1 MKKLLLI
8 IFFLLG
14 LQIFSASISG
24 TVTVENGSSLGVFVY
39 IEGQNK
45 YDITDSKGK
54 FKIDNLSQGQEYTI
68 VFQKGNYKDYKKK
81 YKLVVEN
88 FDIKITIP
96 DEKKVEN
103 KVEIVKK
110 STTTKKITTKKD
122 DTATKQTQ
130 KKDVVSKISVKGR
143 INTVINNDVFL
154 ELDEENFGVIIEPNK
169 DFIIQ
174 IEPGKYKGKIIQEG
188 SFTKEVEI
196 NVSKTSTN
204 IGTINL
210 EPIDYNTLI
219 IKTYESV
226 ENGTVQLYKD
236 GFLEY
241 SSKLPSE
248 SQEMLIKGIKKGEY
262 TLVLKAFGK
271 KTFEQKISLKG
282 EVVVNVDFEKI
293 ITENKVVVE
302 IEPND
307 LNVNLQL
314 YLGQELKKESIGKG
328 QILIEGLENDKIYS
342 LVLSSPKHKTIKV
355 SRVIAGDK
363 VKVDMLRE
371 INGTLISGYISPFNS
386 KAEVLLLKDNVI
398 VGTTK
403 TNSNGYYEIE
413 TNEKLLGEVTLRVIA
428 DGFEDELLQDNFND
442 SKVSYE
448 KNITLTPYTTNL
460 GGKVTFGEENQG
472 LQGVYVLIKDLG
484 IWQLTNGDGEFY
496 FNSIP
501 EGDYEV
507 TFEKNGFITGKMN
520 ISTAKDEFKNSNIKM
535 ESIGKIIFRSNQNDY
550 TIDVNGKIMNVGTRI
565 YELIQGTGII
575 NIKAYKK
582 GYLPLVTKLN
592 LTEAGEIRDVILDFV
607 DETYQNQIVEDK
619 ISKIKN
625 YIKDLK
631 IAEAENVLVELREIK
646 NIKAYEA
653 DYKDIEGRLRSAK
666 MRLFSIDRSIKF
678 EIEKVKLN
686 IEKAESSKDGYLEK
700 NKELNKIYKESIE
713 YLEKIIE
720 SHPYTTYRYD
730 INMIESEIYVKLGMP
745 NSSKK
750 SIAEAKK
757 YEGRRKE

>member
-1 MKKLLLI
+1 M
-8 IFFLLG
+8 
-14 LQIFSASISG
+14 
-24 TVTVENGSSLGVFVY
+24 
-39 IEGQNK
+39 
-45 YDITDSKGK
+45 
-54 FKIDNLSQGQEYTI
+54 
-68 VFQKGNYKDYKKK
+68 
-81 YKLVVEN
+81 
-88 FDIKITIP
+88 
-96 DEKKVEN
+96 
-103 KVEIVKK
+103 
-110 STTTKKITTKKD
+110 
-122 DTATKQTQ
+122 
-130 KKDVVSKISVKGR
+130 
-143 INTVINNDVFL
+143 

-314 YLGQELKKESIGKG
+314 YLDQELKKESIGKG

-342 LVLSSPKHKTIKV
+342 LVLSSPKHKTIKL

-631 IAEAENVLVELREIK
+631 IAEAENILVELREVK

>member
-226 ENGTVQLYKD
+226 ENGTVQLYRD

-307 LNVNLQL
+307 LNVNLQM
-314 YLGQELKKESIGKG
+314 YLDQELKKESIGKG

-428 DGFEDELLQDNFND
+428 DGFEDELLQENFND

-631 IAEAENVLVELREIK
+631 IAEAENILVELREVK

>member
-14 LQIFSASISG
+14 LQVFSASISG

-39 IEGQNK
+39 VEGQNK

-81 YKLVVEN
+81 YKLIVEN

-96 DEKKVEN
+96 DEKKSEN

-110 STTTKKITTKKD
+110 STSTKKITTKKD
-122 DTATKQTQ
+122 DTVTKQTK
-130 KKDVVSKISVKGR
+130 KKDAVSKISVKGK
-143 INTVINNDVFL
+143 INSVINNDVFL

-188 SFTKEVEI
+188 SFIKEVEI

-219 IKTYESV
+219 IRTYESV
-226 ENGTVQLYKD
+226 ENGTVQLYRD

-241 SSKLPSE
+241 SSKIPSE

-282 EVVVNVDFEKI
+282 EVVVDVDFEKI
-293 ITENKVVVE
+293 ITENKVVIE

-307 LNVNLQL
+307 LNVNLKL
-314 YLGQELKKESIGKG
+314 YLDQELKKESNGNG

-342 LVLSSPKHKTIKV
+342 LILSSPKHKTIKI

-371 INGTLISGYISPFNS
+371 IKGTLISGFVSPFNS

-398 VGTTK
+398 IGTTR
-403 TNSNGYYEIE
+403 TNTNGYYEIE
-413 TNEKLLGEVTLRVIA
+413 TDEKLLGEVTLRVVA
-428 DGFEDELLQDNFND
+428 DGFEDELLQDSFND

-460 GGKVTFGEENQG
+460 GGKVTFGDENQG

-520 ISTAKDEFKNSNIKM
+520 ISTVKDEFKNSNIKM

-550 TIDVNGKIMNVGTRI
+550 TIDVNGKIMNVGSRI

-607 DETYQNQIVEDK
+607 DETYQNKIVEDK

-631 IAEAENVLVELREIK
+631 IVEAENVLVELREIK

>member
-14 LQIFSASISG
+14 LQIFGASISG

-96 DEKKVEN
+96 DEKKIEN

-143 INTVINNDVFL
+143 INSVINNDVFL
-154 ELDEENFGVIIEPNK
+154 ELDEEKFGVIIEPNK

-174 IEPGKYKGKIIQEG
+174 IEPGKYKGRIIQEG
-188 SFTKEVEI
+188 SFTKELEI

-219 IKTYESV
+219 IRTYEPI
-226 ENGTVQLYKD
+226 ENGTVQLYRD

-241 SSKLPSE
+241 SSKLSPE

-262 TLVLKAFGK
+262 TLVIKAFGK

-293 ITENKVVVE
+293 ITENKVIVE

-307 LNVNLQL
+307 LNVNLKL
-314 YLGQELKKESIGKG
+314 YLDQELKKESNGNG

-342 LVLSSPKHKTIKV
+342 LILTSPKHKTIKV

-398 VGTTK
+398 IGSTK
-403 TNSNGYYEIE
+403 TNVNGYYEIE
-413 TNEKLLGEVTLRVIA
+413 TSEKLLGEVTLRVVA

-460 GGKVTFGEENQG
+460 GGKVTFGEESQG

-550 TIDVNGKIMNVGTRI
+550 TIDVNGKIINVGSRI

-582 GYLPLVTKLN
+582 GYLPLITKLN

-607 DETYQNQIVEDK
+607 DESYQNQIVEEK

-631 IAEAENVLVELREIK
+631 IVEAENVLVELREIK
-646 NIKAYEA
+646 NIKVYEA
-653 DYKDIEGRLRSAK
+653 EYKDIEGRLRSAK

-686 IEKAESSKDGYLEK
+686 IEKAENSKDGYLEK
-700 NKELNKIYKESIE
+700 NKELSKIYKESIE

-730 INMIESEIYVKLGMP
+730 INMIESEIYEKLGMP
-745 NSSKK
+745 NSAKK

>member
-226 ENGTVQLYKD
+226 ENGTVQLYRD

-307 LNVNLQL
+307 LNVNLQM
-314 YLGQELKKESIGKG
+314 YLDQELKKESIGKG

-631 IAEAENVLVELREIK
+631 IAEAENILVELREVK